1 MKNRDTISSKVSDF
15 INKYIGHSED
25 AYRKELSIDYL
36 LLELQIT
43 KIEYYWEL
51 SITSENDFQFH
62 LKRIQIT
69 ALSIITILCYLKNGK
84 LALISRQ
91 FTNIL
96 KLFLIWQHTFLSQ
109 KIQHQ
114 KQTVQEIKLQNFS
127 ARVAMTKI
135 GLFIC
140 LFQTNVTS
148 GSCLSLFTR
157 IMVKKMT
164 TRHYV
169 FER

>member
-62 LKRIQIT
+62 LK
-69 ALSIITILCYLKNGK
+69 KD
-84 LALISRQ
+84 
-91 FTNIL
+91 TNYCFINNYNL
-96 KLFLIWQHTFLSQ
+96 VLFKEWQASTDF
-109 KIQHQ
+109 
-114 KQTVQEIKLQNFS
+114 QTVYKYFKTVSYMAAYFS
-127 ARVAMTKI
+127 KSE
-135 GLFIC
+135 
-140 LFQTNVTS
+140 NPTS
-148 GSCLSLFTR
+148 EANCSR
-157 IMVKKMT
+157 N
-164 TRHYV
+164 
-169 FER
+169 